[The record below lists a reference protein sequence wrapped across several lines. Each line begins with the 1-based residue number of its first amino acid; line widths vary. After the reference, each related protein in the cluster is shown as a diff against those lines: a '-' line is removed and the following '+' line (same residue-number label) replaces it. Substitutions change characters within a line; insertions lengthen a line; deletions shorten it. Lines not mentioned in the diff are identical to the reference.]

1 MEPEAMRTSATAIA
15 DLVRFPQSQMPG
27 TWERLAADLVDT
39 RAENFRLEAENAGL
53 RASIKALRRDEDLA
67 KDLAAK
73 AEAVRAECA
82 KDLLGSVTDS
92 QRRLTD
98 GQR

>member
-1 MEPEAMRTSATAIA
+1 MRTSATAIA

-82 KDLLGSVTDS
+82 KEG
-92 QRRLTD
+92 RIR
-98 GQR
+98 